1 MRWRCGLCCSCALD
15 GRYMLHVD
23 AWAQVFNL
31 KAHVDL
37 TRHALAL
44 APPSPS
50 HRDAEPVE
58 LTPAQRNA
66 LELAGACDV

>member
-1 MRWRCGLCCSCALD
+1 
-15 GRYMLHVD
+15 MLHVD
-23 AWAQVFNL
+23 ACAQVFNL

-50 HRDAEPVE
+50 RQDAEPVE
-58 LTPAQRNA
+58 LTPAQRNT